1 MRVFNKRMRLICW
14 WKFLHQ
20 REAILDCSNWENIFH
35 LLHINN
41 VSSLHYGVHRVC
53 LIGFINVGG
62 CVFAILFCAY
72 ALSSPLYSYVSIHLS
87 KNFPKSLRACRKH
100 IYTTIGITHN
110 MSWFCFIFSSCEG
123 TIKHIDREL

>member
-20 REAILDCSNWENIFH
+20 REKRCSTCSNWENIFH

-41 VSSLHYGVHRVC
+41 VSSLHRVHRVC

-62 CVFAILFCAY
+62 CVFAILFRTY

-100 IYTTIGITHN
+100 IYTTITHN